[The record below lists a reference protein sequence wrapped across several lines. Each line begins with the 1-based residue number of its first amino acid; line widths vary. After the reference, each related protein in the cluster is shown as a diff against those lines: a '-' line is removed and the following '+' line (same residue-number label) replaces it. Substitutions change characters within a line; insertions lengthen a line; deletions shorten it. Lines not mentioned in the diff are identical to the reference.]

1 MRWRNE
7 EAESVDSV
15 FLEFVFDFEEE
26 EDLSGV
32 GWIVVQLLGDV
43 NQVFECAFQVRD
55 FGGFVQ
61 LKVTW
66 QFVPSFL
73 KPGFRFFDFFFCV
86 VAFEFHCAVWGRGRE
101 CGTRRPRKV
110 YFANLDN
117 RLDLAGCAR
126 QKVWACPLS
135 LCIV

>member
-32 GWIVVQLLGDV
+32 GRIVVQLFGDV

-61 LKVTW
+61 LEVAG

-86 VAFEFHCAVWGRGRE
+86 VAFEFHCAVWGAWKRVWHAPPE
-101 CGTRRPRKV
+101 KCLLCK
-110 YFANLDN
+110 F
-117 RLDLAGCAR
+117 R
-126 QKVWACPLS
+126 QSA
-135 LCIV
+135 

>member
-32 GWIVVQLLGDV
+32 GRIVVQLFGDV

-61 LKVTW
+61 LEVTW

-86 VAFEFHCAVWGRGRE
+86 VAFEFHCAVWGAWKRVWHTPPE
-101 CGTRRPRKV
+101 KSLLCK
-110 YFANLDN
+110 F
-117 RLDLAGCAR
+117 R
-126 QKVWACPLS
+126 QSA
-135 LCIV
+135 